1 MDTNEI
7 DRLLAKE
14 KNFVGTF
21 ALDKL
26 PQKKIKV
33 PASFII
39 NNDVSSK
46 KGDHWVS
53 LLITKNQAF
62 YFDSFGLPIIDKQIL
77 RFLSRQKFKKVTYS
91 NKCIQSIYSDKCG
104 LFCILFIK
112 IVKNKKKFKNFLKMF
127 SDKSLNVNDQLVV
140 DYSKLNKW

>member
-7 DRLLAKE
+7 DRLLANE

-33 PASFII
+33 PASFVI
-39 NNDVSSK
+39 NNDISSK

-53 LLITKNQAF
+53 LVLTKNGAF

-77 RFLSRQKFKKVTYS
+77 SFLSRQKFKKVVYS
-91 NKCIQSIYSDKCG
+91 TKCIQSISSDKCG

-112 IVKNKKKFKNFLKMF
+112 IVKNKKKFERYLEMF
-127 SDKSLNVNDQLVV
+127 SDKNLALNDQFIVNYL
-140 DYSKLNKW
+140 KL